1 MSDDAPLRRL
11 YADTPTRRHAETF
24 SGGLPVKVSKIH
36 RSLKQLWEQDAGVL
50 TRASL
55 INFAVYSEASDAL
68 NFNTELMAEVTREHA
83 CRVILLAADPLA
95 PKQRV
100 QAWIS
105 AHCHVTHAG
114 ARQVCSEQVAFL
126 IEGGGQA
133 VMRNILFSHLDSDLP
148 LYLWW
153 QGQLSPEVDSQLWN
167 WVDRLFFDSQRWHE
181 PGHQI
186 QILRR
191 SAADCRSRTILCD
204 LNWRRLIYL
213 RLALAQIFD
222 HPWGAEKLR
231 QIRETEITHHPEY
244 RTTAI
249 LLVSWLARQLGWE
262 LDRPDSIPEAGRSTA
277 RPAAGPSDFSFI
289 KPGVGPGSAGE
300 QVRVRLLTMPGPWIS
315 RVRLGFPEGTV
326 NVVWSGNFLEATLS
340 NHVEIKQMLPAGG
353 TSLASLVKEELM
365 RGGEHRTYLAA
376 LGFAERLWGRV

>member
-1 MSDDAPLRRL
+1 
-11 YADTPTRRHAETF
+11 
-24 SGGLPVKVSKIH
+24 VSKIN
-36 RSLKQLWEQDAGVL
+36 RSLKRLWEQDAGVL

-95 PKQRV
+95 SRQRV
-100 QAWIS
+100 RAWIS

-133 VMRNILFSHLDSDLP
+133 VMRNILFSNLDSDLP

-153 QGQLSPEVDSQLWN
+153 QGQFSPEIDSQLWN
-167 WVDRLFFDSQRWHE
+167 WVDRLFFDSQGWRE

-186 QILRR
+186 QILLQ
-191 SAADCRSRTILCD
+191 SAADCRSRTVLCD

-231 QIRETEITHHPEY
+231 QVREIEIAHHPEY
-244 RTTAI
+244 RTTAV
-249 LLVSWLARQLGWE
+249 LLVSWFARQLGWE
-262 LDRPDSIPEAGRSTA
+262 LDGAD
-277 RPAAGPSDFSFI
+277 FI
-289 KPGVGPGSAGE
+289 KPGAGE
-300 QVRVRLLTMPGPWIS
+300 QVQVKLLAIPGPWIS
-315 RVRLGFPEGTV
+315 RVRLGFPAGTV
-326 NVVWSGNFLEATLS
+326 NVVWSGNFLETTLS
-340 NHVEIKQMLPAGG
+340 DHVEIKQMLPAGG
-353 TSLASLVKEELM
+353 TSLPSLVKEELM